1 MFVQSIFIFGG
12 NVMQKF
18 YAMLV
23 LVAIAISLITIT
35 VYVLIFKNEVNI
47 FAECRGGQV
56 AGNIGGSFSLIN
68 QDGLVVTDI
77 DVIKEPSLLY
87 FGYTFCPDICPLD
100 TYRNVEAV
108 RVLDK
113 KGFSVT
119 PIFVTF
125 DPQRDTTEVLKEF
138 SDFMHPKMIALTGSV
153 EQIKKITKKYR
164 VYYKKQNNEDQQ
176 NYLIDHT
183 AFTYLVLPEI
193 GFVDFFRRELTAEQ
207 LADKVACFM
216 RKI

>member
-1 MFVQSIFIFGG
+1 
-12 NVMQKF
+12 MQKF

-164 VYYKKQNNEDQQ
+164 VYYKKQNNDDEQ

-207 LADKVACFM
+207 LADKIDCFM

>member
-1 MFVQSIFIFGG
+1 
-12 NVMQKF
+12 
-18 YAMLV
+18 
-23 LVAIAISLITIT
+23 
-35 VYVLIFKNEVNI
+35 VNI

-164 VYYKKQNNEDQQ
+164 VYYKKQNNDDEQ

-207 LADKVACFM
+207 LADKVVCFM

>member
-1 MFVQSIFIFGG
+1 
-12 NVMQKF
+12 MQKF

-164 VYYKKQNNEDQQ
+164 VYYKKQNNDDEQ

>member
-1 MFVQSIFIFGG
+1 
-12 NVMQKF
+12 MQKF

-164 VYYKKQNNEDQQ
+164 VYYKKQNNDDEQ

-207 LADKVACFM
+207 LADKIACFM

>member
-1 MFVQSIFIFGG
+1 
-12 NVMQKF
+12 MQKF
-18 YAMLV
+18 YAILV
-23 LVAIAISLITIT
+23 LVVVAISLITIT
-35 VYVLIFKNEVNI
+35 IYVLIFKNEVNI

-164 VYYKKQNNEDQQ
+164 VYYKKQNNDDEQ

>member
-1 MFVQSIFIFGG
+1 MH
-12 NVMQKF
+12 KF
-18 YAMLV
+18 YAILV

-108 RVLDK
+108 RILDK

-164 VYYKKQNNEDQQ
+164 VYYKKQNNDDEQ

-207 LADKVACFM
+207 LADKVVCFM